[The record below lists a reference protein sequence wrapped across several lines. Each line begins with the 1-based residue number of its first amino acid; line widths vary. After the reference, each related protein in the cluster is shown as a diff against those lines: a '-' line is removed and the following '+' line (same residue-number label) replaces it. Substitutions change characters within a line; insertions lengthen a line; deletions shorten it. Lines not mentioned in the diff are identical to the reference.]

1 MLRTI
6 TVSLLLAL
14 AVSVTVWTQT
24 APASSQQPPTPAF
37 GQGPVQQDEG
47 TPLPSLDKPIL
58 EPLGKNLSYLQP
70 GLHVGETADKI
81 SQNSFGSETRVFG
94 SLSLRRLRGRSETY
108 ADMVSGGSFS
118 TNLNPKANQ
127 IHEAY
132 IGQEYLWRTGKIEI
146 RDAFTYLP
154 EGTFAYGSFGGSG
167 GVPGELGLT
176 LGGGIGVGALSG
188 GEFSFFG
195 LEQYSALDNAPRLS
209 NTTILDVQQRIS
221 SRSTFTMAA
230 GFGLL
235 HFTDNTVGTN
245 PFTGLPIVTIDSR
258 QVTGEAGYD
267 YQLTKKDRVAVEY
280 GFQRFTFPDQA
291 VGSFDTHVI
300 EVLYGR
306 QITGRINV
314 QFGGGPQWT
323 VFRNPISGS
332 SNQMSVS
339 ARASVQYRMRKTT
352 MSAGF
357 DRFNSSGSG
366 LFLGAETD
374 AAHVSFD
381 HPVTRVWAALLDG
394 GYAHVTR
401 LQPSPIGINAQYLNN
416 GYGGLAMRRPFGH
429 TFDLVLHY
437 QFNQDYFDNSLCS
450 ALPAGQPCYRYS
462 NRHVFG
468 IGVDWHPRPIR
479 LD

>member
-1 MLRTI
+1 MIRHI
-6 TVSLLLAL
+6 TVFIILSFAVAA
-14 AVSVTVWTQT
+14 AVSGQDT
-24 APASSQQPPTPAF
+24 AGSQQTPSPAF
-37 GQGPVQQDEG
+37 GQGTPQPDEG

-58 EPLGKNLSYLQP
+58 EPIQKNLSYLQP
-70 GLHVGETADKI
+70 GLHVSETGDKE
-81 SQNSFGSETRVFG
+81 STLSFGSVTRVFG
-94 SLSLRRLRGRSETY
+94 SLSLRRLHGRSESY
-108 ADMVSGGSFS
+108 ADLVSGGSFS
-118 TNLNPKANQ
+118 SYLSPKTSQ
-127 IHEAY
+127 VHEAY
-132 IGQEYLWRTGKIEI
+132 LGQKYLWHTGKIEI

-154 EGTFAYGSFGGSG
+154 EGTFAYGSFGGAG
-167 GVPGELGLT
+167 GVPGDLGIA

-209 NTTILDVQQRIS
+209 NTVILDMQERIS
-221 SRSTFTMAA
+221 HRSTVTMAA

-235 HFTDNTVGTN
+235 HFTDSTVGTN
-245 PFTGLPIVTIDSR
+245 PYTGLPVVTIDSR

-267 YQLTKKDRVAVEY
+267 YQLSKRNRVAVEY
-280 GFQRFTFPDQA
+280 GFQKFTFPDQTF
-291 VGSFDTHVI
+291 GSFDTHVVQ
-300 EVLYGR
+300 VLYGR
-306 QITGRINV
+306 QLSGRLNV
-314 QFGGGPQWT
+314 ELGGGPQWT
-323 VFRNPISGS
+323 VFRNPAFSS
-332 SNQMSVS
+332 SNKMSAS
-339 ARASVQYRMRKTT
+339 ARAAVQYRMRRTT
-352 MSAGF
+352 MSVGY

-381 HPVTRVWAALLDG
+381 HPVTRQWDALLDG

-416 GYGGLAMRRPFGH
+416 GYGGVAVKRPFGH
-429 TFDLVLHY
+429 TFDVVLHY
-437 QFNQDYFDNSLCS
+437 QFNQDYFDNTLC
-450 ALPAGQPCYRYS
+450 AAVPAGQPCYRYS